1 MPEIRL
7 TLGKFS
13 TEPSRQY
20 FHCLAPC
27 RGDVFAGFNLLLRKR
42 QQSHV
47 ACPRWPSCD
56 GLADTWEHDEGRIHF
71 RDLLG
76 CSPTALPQ
84 RHSAESGWWPNIYH
98 LNVNHVTEVWYG
110 LVSLVRVSS
119 KSSFCVGHCWTQSRS
134 DLKRQTKHCL
144 EEPLRRMLLH
154 HWRSLGL
161 HCISQRSWKVQYLT
175 LTMLH
180 VCGNMRKCHTRHRGL
195 PFTSQAGGVFAFFA
209 YNITYIHIKYLLIP
223 IVMSVWTD
231 CPAPCVYAILCN
243 AFS

>member
-56 GLADTWEHDEGRIHF
+56 GLADTWEHDEGLCIHF

-84 RHSAESGWWPNIYH
+84 RHSAESGWWPNIYY

-134 DLKRQTKHCL
+134 DLKRQTKQCL

-180 VCGNMRKCHTRHRGL
+180 VCGNAIHVIVAYLSRAKRVVWMRFLHIPL
-195 PFTSQAGGVFAFFA
+195 QS
-209 YNITYIHIKYLLIP
+209 ITYGWRSKFP
-223 IVMSVWTD
+223 V
-231 CPAPCVYAILCN
+231 
-243 AFS
+243 